1 MMLPTTRTASYQVHS
16 NLPEAHHCRS
26 DHNFVSQHY
35 ARPPIAPLITGRR
48 SPCWRPNPSWPSSP
62 AEKRNL
68 HAQARLSRPVSPFE
82 GSLEAFGCCTSL
94 APSAVSSP
102 SPSGSSICELVSFDL
117 ITRDAYMAALLRSA
131 GPTTVP
137 LPTAPPSPAFSDFPS
152 GSQDGDVEPLALEHV
167 KIPGVPSPIF
177 SGSVESQLRAV
188 LRNVDVDEC
197 DANGE
202 NAFFVADLSE
212 VYRQHIR
219 WLRALPRII
228 PFYAVKCNPDPH
240 VLRLLAAM
248 GTGFDCASN
257 GEINAVLEMGISPS
271 RIIYANPCKAA
282 SFVRNA
288 AANGVSLTTFDNID
302 ELHKMKRFHPNCKL
316 VVRIL
321 TDDSKSAC
329 QLGLKFGAPLD
340 VVPKLL
346 AKAREL
352 ELDVVG
358 VSFHVG
364 SGCYDPNSFADAV
377 ARARRAFD
385 YGRDAGYTFDL
396 LDVGGGYDHVNFETI
411 ADVLRPALDE
421 HFPDADFAPG
431 GTRVEG
437 KTHGLRIIAE
447 PGRYYVQK
455 AYTLACNIIAKRDGR
470 SDDEREETEQGEP
483 DCRSGTK
490 DDDDDKPQIM
500 YYQNDGVYGAFNNT
514 MFDHQSVEAKVL
526 TLQRKFVYEN
536 SSGRPSQLHTPS
548 MLPPALHA
556 TTTTTTSSSSAD
568 SLTRHR
574 STVRPCSIWG
584 PTCDSIDLV
593 VKLAR
598 LPEDLEVGDW
608 LVYEDM
614 GAYTIC
620 ASSCFNG
627 LRRSE
632 VRYTFGGGDSL
643 AAAHDAAQVRELLM
657 GFSKCAA

>member
-1 MMLPTTRTASYQVHS
+1 MALAVISSYHSVLPTA
-16 NLPEAHHCRS
+16 
-26 DHNFVSQHY
+26 
-35 ARPPIAPLITGRR
+35 I
-48 SPCWRPNPSWPSSP
+48 PC
-62 AEKRNL
+62 K
-68 HAQARLSRPVSPFE
+68 
-82 GSLEAFGCCTSL
+82 T
-94 APSAVSSP
+94 
-102 SPSGSSICELVSFDL
+102 DL

-483 DCRSGTK
+483 DSRSGTK
-490 DDDDDKPQIM
+490 DDDDDDKPQIM

-556 TTTTTTSSSSAD
+556 TTTSSSSSSSAD
-568 SLTRHR
+568 SLSRHR

-657 GFSKCAA
+657 GFSKCA